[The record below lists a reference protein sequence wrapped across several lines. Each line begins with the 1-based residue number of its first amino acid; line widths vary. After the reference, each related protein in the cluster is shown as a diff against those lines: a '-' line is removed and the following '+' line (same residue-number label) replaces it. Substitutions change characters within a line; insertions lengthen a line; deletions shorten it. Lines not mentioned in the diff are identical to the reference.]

1 MFSAPWRPHVS
12 AFCHTK
18 ATLRRVT
25 FPRLQTQIDRRLPRR
40 LVHPV
45 LPVDPAQQLQA
56 QGDGV
61 ERAAAVAV
69 EAAAVRRVGEA
80 AAEEPGF
87 EERLAQAVEQVVDKR
102 EGVVGLRALLLDL

>member
-1 MFSAPWRPHVS
+1 MYAILPRCTPSP
-12 AFCHTK
+12 
-18 ATLRRVT
+18 L
-25 FPRLQTQIDRRLPRR
+25 PRLQTQIDRRAPRR
-40 LVHPV
+40 LVHRV

-61 ERAAAVAV
+61 ERAAAAAV

-80 AAEEPGF
+80 TSEEPGF
-87 EERLAQAVEQVVDKR
+87 EERLAHSVKQVVDER